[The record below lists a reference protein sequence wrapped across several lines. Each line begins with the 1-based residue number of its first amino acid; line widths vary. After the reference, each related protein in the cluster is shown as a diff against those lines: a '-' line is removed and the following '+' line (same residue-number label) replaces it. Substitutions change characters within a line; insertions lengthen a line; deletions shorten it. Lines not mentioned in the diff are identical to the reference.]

1 MQRESDLLRLSRVWL
16 QTELDETKSYHQ
28 LIIQVTISE
37 NRRIAKIWTNETD
50 KDWKRKRKLLVIKT
64 TVVIGWLKLQLW
76 MWLANWTVHQ
86 QTVQ

>member
-64 TVVIGWLKLQLW
+64 TVVIGWLKLQLN
-76 MWLANWTVHQ
+76 LNVIG
-86 QTVQ
+86 